1 MDDLKEVEVKKS
13 FWQKLIIFFK
23 KTYNRNNKK
32 GWILTII
39 FFLFVVLLTAILY
52 RYGGGSK
59 TEENSNTIRDKSIFQ
74 INKPQKKQAKISNEE
89 TNENVD
95 RHPLAVMVE
104 NYPDARPQSGL
115 MSASIVFEALTEGG
129 ITRFMALFSPFDASE
144 IGPVRSAR
152 SFFVDWAEGFNAYY
166 AHAGGAM
173 DALSKITK
181 DGIMD
186 LPHTNGYF
194 ERKSYKQVASE
205 HTLYSSTKN
214 LYDLAKKNGFSEVV
228 SYSPWKY
235 QDELP
240 VIDRGNQ
247 GSVSIN
253 YGGDYQVEW
262 KYNRDKNVYERY
274 LAGVKHTD
282 RNNNEQIVANN
293 IVIITV
299 VRAPLQLP
307 GAKATYEFTT
317 IGKGKAVVINNG
329 KKQEGEWSKSDS
341 KSQIVFTNPDG
352 VEYKLNS
359 GKTWVE
365 VIPPDYSY
373 TIIDSPQT
381 TTTSITSPT
390 TVPTRN

>member
-1 MDDLKEVEVKKS
+1 MEDSNGVVVNNSFGKKV
-13 FWQKLIIFFK
+13 IVFFQ

-32 GWILTII
+32 GWIVTII
-39 FFLFVVLLTAILY
+39 FVLIVIFLTAIFY
-52 RYGGGSK
+52 RYGNASNQ
-59 TEENSNTIRDKSIFQ
+59 EENNNNIRDNSIFK
-74 INKPQKKQAKISNEE
+74 IKEPQKKQAKISNEN
-89 TNENVD
+89 TNHNVD

-104 NYPDARPQSGL
+104 NHPDARPQSGL
-115 MSASIVFEALTEGG
+115 TNASIVFEALTEGG
-129 ITRFMALFSPFDASE
+129 ITRFMALYSPFDTSE

-152 SFFVDWAEGFNAYY
+152 SFYVDWAEGFNAYY

-173 DALSKITK
+173 DALLKITK
-181 DGIMD
+181 DGVMD

-205 HTLYSSTKN
+205 HTLYTSTKN
-214 LYDLAKKNGFSEVV
+214 LYDLAKKNGFSEVA
-228 SYSPWKY
+228 SYTSWKY

-240 VIDRGNQ
+240 VSDRGNQ

-253 YGGDYQVEW
+253 YGDSYQVEW
-262 KYNRDKNVYERY
+262 KYNREKNIYERY

-282 RNNNEQIVANN
+282 RKNNEQIVANN

-317 IGKGKAVVINNG
+317 LGRGKAVVVNNG
-329 KKQEGEWSKSDS
+329 KKQEGEWKKSDS
-341 KSQIVFTNPDG
+341 KSQIIFSNPDG

-373 TIIDSPQT
+373 SIIEGVQT
-381 TTTSITSPT
+381 TAVLTTAPT
-390 TVPTRN
+390 KN